1 MAKRNYNLQDIK
13 DFMLE
18 KLKLKWYGDIYDDEI
33 GQYRPAEMKD
43 FEIIRAWSFQCKDIK
58 NPELGLFDIRLI
70 VNLLDFRMPW
80 TRGDCSHK
88 WQEFLA
94 QRHNQEQGLNK

>member
-1 MAKRNYNLQDIK
+1 MAEQNFTLQDIK
-13 DFMLE
+13 DFMME

-43 FEIIRAWSFQCKDIK
+43 FERIRGWSFQCADIK
-58 NPELGLFDIRLI
+58 NPNLGLFDIRLI
-70 VNLLDFRMPW
+70 VNSLDFRMPW
-80 TRGDCSHK
+80 TRGDCSSK

-94 QRHNQEQGLNK
+94 QIYGQEQDLNK